1 MKTGLSFMG
10 RGLRPGLLAFHALSC
25 ASVCVGRAAAI
36 EAPAPAPT
44 LYIHAGSL
52 LADPRDGQVL
62 HERTLVV
69 QDGKILRIDPGYTS
83 APGAELVDLSQR
95 FVLPGLIDGHVHLSY
110 PDGRDSLAPTAT
122 SPSAQAIV
130 GVADA
135 RKDLMA
141 GFTTICDLGGENEV
155 VFALRAASNAGTID
169 APRIFA
175 SGDYITA
182 TPMPP
187 PFSHSCSGAD
197 ECTRVVR
204 DQVTRGADL
213 IKVIA
218 TGGVLSTEAT
228 GVNLQFT
235 EEELVAIVRTAHSL
249 GRKVMMHAHGTD
261 GINAALS
268 AGADSI
274 EHGSYLDA
282 SSIALFKAHGAYL
295 EPTLLAGD
303 TVARWAAEGDLPA
316 VTAAKAR
323 VVGPLMIGAAH
334 RAYIGGVKMAFGT
347 DTGVSRHGDN
357 AREFALLLKAGVT
370 PLDAL
375 RMATVWAADRIGMS
389 DTLGALKPG
398 MAADLIAVDGD
409 PLVDVTTLEQVKFV
423 AKGGRIYLQP

>member
-1 MKTGLSFMG
+1 MQIRLFVHASIWGLAS
-10 RGLRPGLLAFHALSC
+10 LLG
-25 ASVCVGRAAAI
+25 VPVVAAVI
-36 EAPAPAPT
+36 PTPAPTHAPAPT
-44 LYIHAGSL
+44 LYIHAGTL
-52 LADPRDGQVL
+52 LADPRSGQVL
-62 HERTLVV
+62 HEQTVVV
-69 QDGKILRIDPGYTS
+69 QDGKVLRVEAGYTS
-83 APGAELVDLSQR
+83 APGVQIVDLSHR

-110 PDGRDSLAPTAT
+110 ADGRDSLEPTAT
-122 SPSAQAIV
+122 SPAAQAIV

-155 VFALRAASNAGTID
+155 VFALRAASKGGTIE

-235 EEELVAIVRTAHSL
+235 DEELAAIVRTAHSL

-261 GINAALS
+261 GINAALR

-282 SSIALFKAHGAYL
+282 ASIALFKAHGAYL

-303 TVARWAAEGDLPA
+303 TVTRWAAEGDLPP
-316 VTAAKAR
+316 VTAAKAS

-334 RAYIGGVKMAFGT
+334 RAYVGGVKMAFGT
-347 DTGVSRHGDN
+347 DTGVSLHGDN
-357 AREFALLLKAGVT
+357 AREFALLVKAGIT

-375 RMATVWAADRIGMS
+375 RMATVWAADRIGMG
-389 DTLGALKPG
+389 DQLGALKPG

-409 PLVDVTTLEQVKFV
+409 PLVDVTTLEHVKFV
-423 AKGGRIYLQP
+423 ARDGRVFLQP